1 MVVVALRESRGRSRW
16 RRAGFKESSLSEV
29 AHDEGH
35 GHQGD
40 ADAGRGEELVDGVGQ
55 DEGARPRRH
64 LGADHGLAEAH
75 FAEHGRHVHS
85 AGGRGDNNQHQSK
98 EDANSF
104 LTFSYWY

>member
-1 MVVVALRESRGRSRW
+1 MVVVALRESRGRSRC

-104 LTFSYWY
+104 LTFSY